1 MPTSTAKQ
9 PKIVQG
15 QQDRLRNLMPS
26 REPQQ
31 PAYVYGDHFFRTAD
45 QTAAAAAAGLL
56 PQVAAEIPIRSVL
69 DVGCGRGVWL
79 AWWLR
84 HGASDAVGVDG
95 PYVNP
100 EHLAIPR
107 SAFQALDVS
116 VPFSLGR
123 QFDVVQSLE
132 VAEHL
137 DASCAD
143 TFIANLVAH
152 GTLILFSAAIP
163 GQGGEHHVNE
173 QPWEYWRR
181 KFAAHEFEVFDF
193 VRPRIWDDQSIY
205 FCYRFNSFLFA
216 HRSRLAALPASVR
229 QTHVPAGVPLRDDL
243 PLGLRLR
250 FAAVQRLPQPVV
262 DQIARAKYRTSDFFS
277 RWR

>member
-1 MPTSTAKQ
+1 M
-9 PKIVQG
+9 
-15 QQDRLRNLMPS
+15 LS

-31 PAYVYGDHFFRTAD
+31 PTYVYGERFFHAAD

-56 PQVAAEIPIRSVL
+56 PHIGAEMRIGSVL
-69 DVGCGRGVWL
+69 DVGCARGVWL

-84 HGASDAVGVDG
+84 HGVPDVVGVDG
-95 PYVNP
+95 PYVDP
-100 EHLAIPR
+100 EQLAIPR
-107 SAFQALDVS
+107 AAFQALDVS
-116 VPFSLGR
+116 ASFSLGR
-123 QFDVVQSLE
+123 QFDLVQSLE

-152 GTLILFSAAIP
+152 GGLILFSAAIP

-173 QPWEYWRR
+173 QPWEYWRQ
-181 KFAAHEFEVFDF
+181 KFAAHGFELFDF
-193 VRPRIWDDQSIY
+193 VRPRTRDDHSIY

-216 HRSRLAALPASVR
+216 HRSVTPALPAR
-229 QTHVPAGVPLRDDL
+229 IRETHVPARTPLRNDL

-250 FAAVQRLPQPVV
+250 FAAVRRLPRPVV
-262 DQIARAKYRTSDFFS
+262 DQIARAKYRANGFVS

>member
-1 MPTSTAKQ
+1 MVS
-9 PKIVQG
+9 G
-15 QQDRLRNLMPS
+15 EL
-26 REPQQ
+26 QQ
-31 PAYVYGDHFFRTAD
+31 PAYIYGDRFFRTAD

-56 PQVAAEIPIRSVL
+56 PHIAAEIPIRSVL
-69 DVGCGRGVWL
+69 DVGCAHGVWL

-84 HGASDAVGVDG
+84 HGAPDVVGVDG

-100 EHLAIPR
+100 EQLAIPR
-107 SAFQALDVS
+107 SAFQALDLS
-116 VPFSLGR
+116 APFSLGR
-123 QFDVVQSLE
+123 QFDLVQSLE

-143 TFIANLVAH
+143 TFIANLVSH
-152 GTLILFSAAIP
+152 GALILFSAAVP

-181 KFAAHEFEVFDF
+181 KFAAHEFELFDF
-193 VRPRIWDDQSIY
+193 VRQRVRDDHSIY

-216 HRSRLAALPASVR
+216 HRSVMAALPADIR
-229 QTHVPAGVPLRDDL
+229 ATQVPAGTPLRNDL

-250 FAAVQRLPQPVV
+250 FAAVRRLPKPVV
-262 DQIARAKYRTSDFFS
+262 DQIARAKYRANDFFS

>member
-1 MPTSTAKQ
+1 
-9 PKIVQG
+9 
-15 QQDRLRNLMPS
+15 LNLMLS

-31 PAYVYGDHFFRTAD
+31 PAYVYGDRFFRTAD
-45 QTAAAAAAGLL
+45 QTAAAAAEGLL
-56 PQVAAEIPIRSVL
+56 PHLAAEIPVRSVL
-69 DVGCGRGVWL
+69 DVGCARGVWL

-84 HGASDAVGVDG
+84 HGASDVIGVDG
-95 PYVNP
+95 PYVDP
-100 EHLAIPR
+100 EELAIPR

-116 VPFSLGR
+116 APFSLGR
-123 QFDVVQSLE
+123 RFDLVQSLE

-137 DASCAD
+137 DESCAD

-173 QPWEYWRR
+173 QPWEYWRS
-181 KFAAHEFEVFDF
+181 KFAAHEFELFDF
-193 VRPRIWDDQSIY
+193 VRPRTRDDQSIY

-216 HRSRLAALPASVR
+216 HRSTVAVLPASVQ
-229 QTHVPAGVPLRDDL
+229 QTLVPAGAPLRNDL

-250 FAAVQRLPQPVV
+250 FAALRRLPQPVV
-262 DQIARAKYRTSDFFS
+262 DQIARAKYRANDFFS

>member
-1 MPTSTAKQ
+1 L
-9 PKIVQG
+9 G
-15 QQDRLRNLMPS
+15 YPS
-26 REPQQ
+26 SRIRICNIHALEGRCS
-31 PAYVYGDHFFRTAD
+31 VGLT
-45 QTAAAAAAGLL
+45 AAGLL
-56 PQVAAEIPIRSVL
+56 TQLTAEIPIRSVL
-69 DVGCGRGVWL
+69 DVGCWRGVWL

-84 HGASDAVGVDG
+84 HSASDVVGVDG

-123 QFDVVQSLE
+123 QFDLVQSLE
-132 VAEHL
+132 VAEHF

-152 GTLILFSAAIP
+152 STLNLSFGSDT
-163 GQGGEHHVNE
+163 GSGGEHHVNE

-181 KFAAHEFEVFDF
+181 KFAAHEFELFDF
-193 VRPRIWDDQSIY
+193 VRPRVCNDQGIY

-216 HRSRLAALPASVR
+216 HHSTVAAPPASVR
-229 QTHVPAGVPLRDDL
+229 QTHVAAGAPLRNDL
-243 PLGLRLR
+243 PLVLRLR
-250 FAAVQRLPQPVV
+250 FAAVWHLPQPVV
-262 DQIARAKYRTSDFFS
+262 DQIAREVLCQ
-277 RWR
+277 

>member
-1 MPTSTAKQ
+1 MAP
-9 PKIVQG
+9 G
-15 QQDRLRNLMPS
+15 EL
-26 REPQQ
+26 QQ
-31 PAYVYGDHFFRTAD
+31 PAYVYGERFFRTAD

-56 PQVAAEIPIRSVL
+56 PHIAAELNIRSVL
-69 DVGCGRGVWL
+69 DVGCARGVWL

-84 HGASDAVGVDG
+84 HGTGEVLGVDG
-95 PYVNP
+95 AYLDA
-100 EHLAIPR
+100 EKLAIPP
-107 SAFQALDVS
+107 SAFRALDVS
-116 VPFSLGR
+116 AAFSLGR
-123 QFDVVQSLE
+123 QFDLVQSLE
-132 VAEHL
+132 VAEHV

-143 TFIANLVAH
+143 TFVANLVAH

-181 KFAAHEFEVFDF
+181 KFAAHGFELFDF
-193 VRPRIWDDQSIY
+193 VRPRVRSDESIY

-216 HRSRLAALPASVR
+216 HGSAVPRLPAAIR
-229 QTHVPAGVPLRDDL
+229 QAHVPIGTPLRNDL

-250 FAAVQRLPQPVV
+250 FAAVRRLPMPVV
-262 DQIARAKYRTSDFFS
+262 DHIARAKYRANDFLS